1 MIKKLMLLLSGAMM
15 PFMSVSQDKDSLFT
29 VKINA
34 QRMPSMAKIYLL
46 YQREGKRIVDS
57 AMQDKGVFVLKGKIE
72 RPLYTT
78 LVCDT
83 TNVGFSGML
92 KKQYGK
98 PDALRMYIYP
108 GQVMLKTSS
117 RSIADARFVGKG
129 INSDY
134 FKLEQM
140 LKTVTVE
147 TNKIRKLMETTDK
160 ANIVL
165 LNKKL
170 DSVSSVK
177 KAIQRKFIIEN
188 PDSFIAL
195 GVLQEYAGIS
205 PDIAVIEPMFNRLSV
220 RVQNMQPGKEFRKF
234 LSDQKGLNPGAIAPV
249 FVQNDTAGNPVNLA
263 SFKGRYVLIDFWASW
278 CGPCRE
284 VHPELVNIYNEFKER
299 NFTIL
304 GISLDGADGKAAWLK
319 AIKDDRLSWTQVS
332 DLKHW
337 ENDVAKLYSIRK
349 IPQSFLIDPE
359 GVIIARDLET
369 KELMEKLK
377 QVLPVK

>member
-1 MIKKLMLLLSGAMM
+1 MLLLCGTAV
-15 PFMSVSQDKDSLFT
+15 PLMSVSQTTDSLFT
-29 VKINA
+29 VKITA
-34 QRMPSMAKIYLL
+34 TKMPSMAKIYLL
-46 YQREGKRIVDS
+46 YQEDGKKIIDS
-57 AMQDKGVFVLKGKIE
+57 AMQTNGLFVFKGKID
-72 RPLYTT
+72 RPRYST

-83 TNVGFSGML
+83 TKIGLSGII
-92 KKQYGK
+92 KKRNDK
-98 PDALRMYIYP
+98 PDLLRMYIYP
-108 GQVMLKTSS
+108 GQVALKTSS
-117 RSIADARFVGKG
+117 RSITDANFIGKG

-140 LKTVTVE
+140 LKPVTVE
-147 TNKIRKLMETTDK
+147 TNKIRKLMETADK
-160 ANIVL
+160 ANMIL

-170 DSVSSVK
+170 DSFSSVK

-195 GVLQEYAGIS
+195 GALQEYAGIL

-220 RVQNMQPGKEFRKF
+220 RVRNMQPGKEFRKF
-234 LSDQKGLNPGAIAPV
+234 LSDQKGLNPGAMAPV
-249 FVQNDTAGNPVNLA
+249 FVQNDTAGNPINLA
-263 SFKGRYVLIDFWASW
+263 SFRGKYVLIDFWASW
-278 CGPCRE
+278 CGPCRDAN
-284 VHPELVNIYNEFKER
+284 PELVKIYNDFKDR

-319 AIKDDRLSWTQVS
+319 AIKDDKLSWTQLS

-337 ENDVAKLYSIRK
+337 ENEVAKLYSIRK
-349 IPQSFLIDPE
+349 IPQSFLIDPK
-359 GVIIARDLET
+359 GIIIARDLET

>member
-1 MIKKLMLLLSGAMM
+1 MLLLCGAAV
-15 PFMSVSQDKDSLFT
+15 PFMSVSQTKDSLFT
-29 VKINA
+29 VKITA
-34 QRMPSMAKIYLL
+34 TRMPSTAKIYLL
-46 YQREGKRIVDS
+46 YQQDGKKIVDS
-57 AMQDKGVFVLKGKIE
+57 AMQNNGLFVFKAKIE
-72 RPLYTT
+72 RPMYST

-83 TNVGFSGML
+83 TKIGFSGLL
-92 KKQYGK
+92 KKRYDK
-98 PDALRMYIYP
+98 LDLLRMYIYP
-108 GQVMLKTSS
+108 GQVSLKTSS

-134 FKLEQM
+134 VKLEQM
-140 LKTVTVE
+140 LNRVTE
-147 TNKIRKLMETTDK
+147 EGNKISKLTETADK
-160 ANIVL
+160 ANALL

-170 DSVSSVK
+170 DSLSLIK
-177 KAIQRKFIIEN
+177 KTIRRKFVLDN

-195 GVLQEYAGIS
+195 VALQDYAGIS
-205 PDIAVIEPMFNRLSV
+205 PDVAVIEPMFNKLSV
-220 RVQNMQPGKEFRKF
+220 RLQNTPSGKEFRKF
-234 LSDQKGLNPGAIAPV
+234 LSDQKDLNPGAMAPV
-249 FVQNDTAGNPVNLA
+249 FVQNDTAGNPVNLT
-263 SFKGRYVLIDFWASW
+263 SFRGKYVLIDFWASW

-284 VHPELVNIYNEFKER
+284 TNPELIKIYNEFKER

-304 GISLDGADGKAAWLK
+304 GISLDGAEGRNGWLK
-319 AIKDDRLSWTQVS
+319 AIKDDGLTWTQVS

-369 KELMEKLK
+369 KELMDKLK